1 MLLEQSQSDATTDAL
16 TGMANRRKLFDD
28 TDRLLA
34 ELPDGGSVSL
44 GIFDLDGFKNYNDS
58 FGHPAGD
65 ALLAHLGHRLS
76 ETMTGR
82 GTAYRLG
89 GDEFCVVTSALD
101 AESVLAAAATAL
113 TERGERF
120 SITCSYGVVTI
131 PVEAARLEQAL
142 QIADRRLYG
151 SKELTRTTQS
161 VQIKDALIQVLA
173 EQGAD
178 LVPHLSRVALLAGET
193 GARLG
198 LSVDEI
204 ARTRLAAELHDIG
217 KAAIPGVILD
227 KPGPLDASEHAYLR
241 QHSLI
246 GERILAAAPA
256 LANVGPLVRATHE
269 RPDGTGYP
277 DGLRLE
283 QIPIGARVI
292 AVVDAFDA
300 MTTTRPYQRV
310 RTVEQACVE
319 LRRGAGTQFDSAVV
333 DAFIAVVA
341 ARDRNTWHRLP
352 TQDDEHVR
360 PLVGVSG
367 VDARRRAGSGRR
379 ARRG

>member
-1 MLLEQSQSDATTDAL
+1 M
-16 TGMANRRKLFDD
+16 
-28 TDRLLA
+28 
-34 ELPDGGSVSL
+34 
-44 GIFDLDGFKNYNDS
+44 
-58 FGHPAGD
+58 
-65 ALLAHLGHRLS
+65 
-76 ETMTGR
+76 
-82 GTAYRLG
+82 
-89 GDEFCVVTSALD
+89 TSAPD

-227 KPGPLDASEHAYLR
+227 KPGPLDAAEHAYLR

-300 MTTTRPYQRV
+300 MTTTRPYQRATDG
-310 RTVEQACVE
+310 RP
-319 LRRGAGTQFDSAVV
+319 GAVSSCGGVP
-333 DAFIAVVA
+333 
-341 ARDRNTWHRLP
+341 ARSST
-352 TQDDEHVR
+352 R
-360 PLVGVSG
+360 PWST
-367 VDARRRAGSGRR
+367 RSSPSSRRATATPGTGCRPRTTSTSGRWSASRASTRADERDQARR

>member
-1 MLLEQSQSDATTDAL
+1 M
-16 TGMANRRKLFDD
+16 
-28 TDRLLA
+28 
-34 ELPDGGSVSL
+34 
-44 GIFDLDGFKNYNDS
+44 
-58 FGHPAGD
+58 HP
-65 ALLAHLGHRLS
+65 S
-76 ETMTGR
+76 
-82 GTAYRLG
+82 
-89 GDEFCVVTSALD
+89 
-101 AESVLAAAATAL
+101 
-113 TERGERF
+113 
-120 SITCSYGVVTI
+120 
-131 PVEAARLEQAL
+131 
-142 QIADRRLYG
+142 
-151 SKELTRTTQS
+151 TRTCVST
-161 VQIKDALIQVLA
+161 A
-173 EQGAD
+173 
-178 LVPHLSRVALLAGET
+178 
-193 GARLG
+193 
-198 LSVDEI
+198 
-204 ARTRLAAELHDIG
+204 
-217 KAAIPGVILD
+217 
-227 KPGPLDASEHAYLR
+227 
-241 QHSLI
+241 LI

-283 QIPIGARVI
+283 QIPVGARVI